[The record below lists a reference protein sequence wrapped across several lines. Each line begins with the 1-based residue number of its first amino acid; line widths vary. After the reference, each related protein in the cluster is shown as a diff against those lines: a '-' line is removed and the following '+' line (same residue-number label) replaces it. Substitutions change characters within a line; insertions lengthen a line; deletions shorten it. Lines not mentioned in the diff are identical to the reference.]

1 MKRSTFGSKFGMLAA
16 AVGSA
21 VGLGNIWKFPYLAGE
36 NGGGAFIIV
45 YLLCVLF
52 LGVPALLSELSLGYI
67 GRSNGIGAMRNIT
80 GNNCW
85 SIIGILGFVGAF
97 AILGFYFVVAG
108 WSLEFVFQSVMGSFA
123 GQSDDVIAQNFDT
136 FRFDTWRPYLWTIVF
151 VVLTAI
157 VLYAGVE
164 KGIEKWSKVLMPI
177 LFFIL
182 VYLCGYAIFLPNSE
196 VGYRFYFDFDFSKIN
211 ADVVIAALGQSFFSL
226 SLGMGAIMIYGS
238 YIEDGTNLAK
248 TSIQIALLDTLVA
261 VLAGLVVFPAVFSF
275 GIDPAAG
282 PQLVFIT
289 LPTVFAQ
296 MTGGYF
302 FSILFFLLVAVAA
315 LTSTISIM
323 EVQTA
328 TIAEEFKM
336 NRKVALGVMSVIMV
350 VIGCMCSY
358 SLIPIEGGNELA
370 FFGVSLFD
378 VFDILTSYVILPIG
392 GLLILLF
399 LGWFYKK
406 EDLYDIL
413 VVETKCSEGL
423 FKVYYFFLRFI
434 APLLLLIVF
443 LQQLGVF

>member
-80 GNNCW
+80 GNNRW
-85 SIIGILGFVGAF
+85 GIIGILGFLGSF
-97 AILGFYFVVAG
+97 IILGFYFVVAG
-108 WSLEFVFQSVMGSFA
+108 WSLEFVYQSVMGEFV
-123 GQSDDVIAQNFDT
+123 GQSGEVITQNFDT
-136 FRFDTWRPYLWTIVF
+136 FRFDTWRPYLWIVAF
-151 VVLTAI
+151 IVLTAG

-164 KGIEKWSKVLMPI
+164 KGIEKWSKVLMPM
-177 LFFIL
+177 LFAIV
-182 VYLCGYAIFLPNSE
+182 VYLCVYSIFLPNSSA
-196 VGYRFYFDFDFSKIN
+196 GYKFYFDFDFSKITAN
-211 ADVVIAALGQSFFSL
+211 VIIAALGQAFFSL
-226 SLGMGAIMIYGS
+226 SLGMGAMMIYGS
-238 YIEDGTNLAK
+238 YIEKGTNLAK
-248 TSIQIALLDTLVA
+248 TSIQIASLDTLVA
-261 VLAGLVVFPAVFSF
+261 ILAGLVVFPAVFSY

-302 FSILFFLLVAVAA
+302 FSVFFFLLVAVAA
-315 LTSTISIM
+315 LTSTISIL
-323 EVQTA
+323 EVQIA
-328 TIAEEFKM
+328 TVAEEFKM
-336 NRKVALGVMSVIMV
+336 NRKLSLVLMSVVMLV
-350 VIGCMCSY
+350 VCSMCSY
-358 SLIPIEGGNELA
+358 SLIPIEEGNELTL
-370 FFGVSLFD
+370 FGKSMFD
-378 VFDILTSYVILPIG
+378 ICDILTSYIILPLG
-392 GLLILLF
+392 GLLIMLF

-406 EDLYDIL
+406 EDLHYIL

-423 FKVYYFFLRFI
+423 FKIYYFFLRFI
-434 APLLLLIVF
+434 APLLLLVVF

>member
-80 GNNCW
+80 GGNRW
-85 SIIGILGFVGAF
+85 SVIGVLGFVGAF

-108 WSLEFVFQSVMGSFA
+108 WSLEFVYQSVMGAFV
-123 GQSDDVIAQNFDT
+123 GQSGEVITQNFDT
-136 FRFDTWRPYLWTIVF
+136 FRFDTWRPYLWTVLF
-151 VVLTAI
+151 VVLTAA

-164 KGIEKWSKVLMPI
+164 KGIEKWSKVLMPM
-177 LFFIL
+177 LFLIL
-182 VYLCGYAIFLPNSE
+182 VYLCGYAVFLPNSG
-196 VGYRFYFDFDFSKIN
+196 VGYRFYFDFDFSKIT
-211 ADVVIAALGQSFFSL
+211 ADVIVAALGQAFFSL

-238 YIEDGTNLAK
+238 YIEEGTNLAK

-328 TIAEEFKM
+328 TIAEEFRV
-336 NRKVALGVMSVIMV
+336 NRKAALGVMSAIMV
-350 VIGCMCSY
+350 VVSCMCSY
-358 SLIPIEGGNELA
+358 SLVPIEGGNELA
-370 FFGVSLFD
+370 LFGVSLFD
-378 VFDILTSYVILPIG
+378 IFDMLTSYFILPIG
-392 GLLILLF
+392 GLLIMLF

-406 EDLYDIL
+406 EDLHYVL
-413 VVETKCSEGL
+413 VIETKCSEGM
-423 FKVYYFFLRFI
+423 FKIYYFFLRFI
-434 APLLLLIVF
+434 TPLLLLAVF
-443 LQQLGVF
+443 LQQLGAF

>member
-1 MKRSTFGSKFGMLAA
+1 MKRSTFGSKFGLLAA

-80 GNNCW
+80 GNNRW
-85 SIIGILGFVGAF
+85 SVIGILGFVGAF

-108 WSLEFVFQSVMGSFA
+108 WSLEFVYQSVAGSFA

-151 VVLTAI
+151 VVLTAT

-164 KGIEKWSKVLMPI
+164 KGIEKWSKVLMPV
-177 LFFIL
+177 LFLIL

-238 YIEDGTNLAK
+238 YIEKGTNLAK
-248 TSIQIALLDTLVA
+248 TSIQIASLDTLVA
-261 VLAGLVVFPAVFSF
+261 VLAGLVVFPAVFSY

-336 NRKVALGVMSVIMV
+336 NRKLALGVMSVIMV

-392 GLLILLF
+392 GLLILLY

-406 EDLYDIL
+406 EDLYYVL
-413 VVETKCSEGL
+413 VVETKCSERL
-423 FKVYYFFLRFI
+423 FGVYYFFLRFI
-434 APLLLLIVF
+434 APLLLMVVF

>member
-80 GNNCW
+80 GNNRW

-238 YIEDGTNLAK
+238 YIEEGTNLAK
-248 TSIQIALLDTLVA
+248 TSMQIALLDTLVA